1 MDNCIFCKIV
11 KGDIPC
17 AKIWEDDDYLAF
29 LDLNPNTKGMTLVI
43 PKEHH
48 DSYLFDMPADKQA
61 HFLAAA
67 NKVTRLLEKYF
78 AISRVALVME
88 GMGINHAHL
97 KLYPLHGVTDKFVEM
112 WANERKFF
120 NKYEGYISTQL
131 GPQADMAE
139 LNKLAEEI
147 KSIV

>member
-11 KGDIPC
+11 SGEIPC
-17 AKIWEDDDYLAF
+17 AKIWEDENYLAF
-29 LDLNPNTKGMTLVI
+29 LDINPNTKGMALVI
-43 PKEHH
+43 TKEHF
-48 DSYLFDMPADKQA
+48 DSYLFDMPEDMQA
-61 HFLAAA
+61 KFLTAA
-67 NKVTRLLEKYF
+67 NKVSRMLEKYF
-78 AISRVALVME
+78 KISRVALVME

-112 WANERKFF
+112 WASEKKFF
-120 NKYEGYISTQL
+120 DKYEGYISTQL

-147 KSIV
+147 QL